1 MTRIVLEKN
10 ENIEKEMKNKLE
22 ESQKI
27 NIEKINSTKIEIEN
41 EFLTLTK
48 NIDERFSEKLK
59 LDIES
64 KRNSLNHILEEA
76 KEKANNL
83 GKNVLSKKED
93 IVLQLKNIVMKG

>member
-1 MTRIVLEKN
+1 MTRIVLEKI

-48 NIDERFSEKLK
+48 NIDEKFLEKLNSEIDNK
-59 LDIES
+59 
-64 KRNSLNHILEEA
+64 KNSLNHILDEA
-76 KEKANNL
+76 KNKANIL
-83 GKNVLSKKED
+83 GENVLNKKEN
-93 IVLQLKNIVMKG
+93 IILELKNIVMKG